1 MPEVQDTQKFNPE
14 NFLILVVDDTI
25 RNLQLVIEILDDYG
39 YSTTFA
45 NNGKQA
51 LERIQLTKPDL
62 ILLDLMMPD
71 MSGLEVCQAVKAD
84 EVYTDLPI
92 IFLTASSEQNDLV
105 KAFNEGAVDYITKP
119 FKKYE
124 LLARVKTHLELKQ
137 TRDKLLAAYLH
148 LEQLVLTDP
157 LTGVP
162 NRRYLLQ
169 AGEQEFSRTRRYQ
182 RPLSIMMIDIDYF
195 RNINNDY
202 GHDVG
207 DKALKLVATTIQQC
221 LRSVDGFGRFGG
233 EEFVVLLPETKIE
246 DALSVAE
253 RIRQSVAQISMELKS
268 IHRQITVSIGVA
280 DFINTDESLDQL
292 LKRADQAL
300 FKAKDQGR
308 NQIVAGTNH

>member
-1 MPEVQDTQKFNPE
+1 MTQFNHQD
-14 NFLILVVDDTI
+14 FLILVVDDTSK
-25 RNLQLVIEILDDYG
+25 NLQLVIEILDEAG

-45 NNGKQA
+45 VNGKQA
-51 LERIQLTKPDL
+51 LQRVSVTKPHL
-62 ILLDLMMPD
+62 ILLDVMMPE
-71 MSGLEVCQAVKAD
+71 MNGIEVCRTLKSD
-84 EVYTDLPI
+84 ENHKNIPI
-92 IFLTASSEQNDLV
+92 IFLTAVGEQSTLV
-105 KAFNEGAVDYITKP
+105 QAFEEGAVDYITKP

-137 TRDKLLAAYLH
+137 FRDKLLDAYLR

-169 AGEQEFSRTRRYQ
+169 VGEQEFSRTRRYQ

-207 DKALKLVATTIQQC
+207 DKALKLVATTIKQC
-221 LRSVDGFGRFGG
+221 LRFIDEFGRFGG

-246 DALSVAE
+246 DALFVAE

>member
-1 MPEVQDTQKFNPE
+1 MTQFNHQD
-14 NFLILVVDDTI
+14 FLILVVDDTSK
-25 RNLQLVIEILDDYG
+25 NLQLVIEILDEAG
-39 YSTTFA
+39 YVTTFA
-45 NNGKQA
+45 VNGKQA
-51 LERIQLTKPDL
+51 LQRVPVTKPDL
-62 ILLDLMMPD
+62 ILLDIMMPE
-71 MSGLEVCQAVKAD
+71 MNGIEVCRTLKDD
-84 EVYTDLPI
+84 ENYQNIPI
-92 IFLTASSEQNDLV
+92 IFLTAMGEQSTLIQ
-105 KAFNEGAVDYITKP
+105 AFEEGAVDYITKP

-137 TRDKLLAAYLH
+137 TRDKLFAAYLR

-221 LRSVDGFGRFGG
+221 LRSIDGFGRFGG
-233 EEFVVLLPETKIE
+233 EEFVVLLPETKIK
-246 DALSVAE
+246 DALFVAE
-253 RIRQSVAQISMELKS
+253 RIRQSVAQIPIELES
-268 IHRQITVSIGVA
+268 IPRQITVSIGVA
-280 DFINTDESLDQL
+280 EFINEDQSLEHL
-292 LKRADQAL
+292 LKRADKAL
-300 FKAKDQGR
+300 FKAKAQGR
-308 NQIVAGTNH
+308 NQIVAGTTS

>member
-1 MPEVQDTQKFNPE
+1 MTQLDHQK
-14 NFLILVVDDTI
+14 FLILVVDDT
-25 RNLQLVIEILDDYG
+25 RKNLQLVIEILDEAG
-39 YSTTFA
+39 YLTTFA
-45 NNGKQA
+45 VDGKQA
-51 LERIQLTKPDL
+51 LQRVPVTKPDL
-62 ILLDLMMPD
+62 ILLDIMMPE
-71 MSGLEVCQAVKAD
+71 MNGIEVCRTLKNDKNYQNI
-84 EVYTDLPI
+84 PI
-92 IFLTASSEQNDLV
+92 IFLTAMGEQSTLMQ
-105 KAFNEGAVDYITKP
+105 AFEEGAVDYITKP

-137 TRDKLLAAYLH
+137 TRDKLLAAYLR

-182 RPLSIMMIDIDYF
+182 RPLSILMIDIDYF

-221 LRSVDGFGRFGG
+221 LRSVDEFGRFGG

-246 DALSVAE
+246 DALSAAE
-253 RIRQSVAQISMELKS
+253 RIRQSVAQIPLELES
-268 IHRQITVSIGVA
+268 IPRQITVSIGVA
-280 DFINTDESLDQL
+280 EFINTDESLEQL
-292 LKRADQAL
+292 LKRADEAL

-308 NQIVAGTNH
+308 NQTVAGTTS